1 MAKLRSITGGK
12 RKEKTFSLV
21 YGMRLYPAATVQA
34 VSAGETRQRD
44 GVDSRV
50 PLHLIE
56 GTREQIRAQLLAS
69 IDAFFEIHAETI
81 TPTFAPPSTPDEE
94 TGDSGC

>member
-1 MAKLRSITGGK
+1 MAKLRGITGGK

-21 YGMRLYPAATVQA
+21 YGMRLYPAATILG

-69 IDAFFEIHAETI
+69 IDAFFEIHADTS
-81 TPTFAPPSTPDEE
+81 TPTFSPPSTSDEE
-94 TGDSGC
+94 IGDPGC